1 MTETKEYKSKLFR
14 EGNTL
19 VFRSGDFEQKWD
31 SFQYISSANEVCL
44 LFSSKYSIKDYE
56 SYVKEATGKN
66 NSILGSFM
74 NEENLRVHEHNLSI
88 DYRKKLKHFR
98 YKGFIEKY
106 GISSNNF
113 KRIFNAIMREIWEV
127 KPYFSRYC
135 LKKSFKGAIKIDDYK
150 VRLLHDHKDL
160 ILEAQNNNLNNMI
173 PFIFY
178 SGLSFKDLKDCM
190 GENLWDSLMQNSH
203 SRNNLIALK
212 AKQQFVLPLPNLKEK
227 RTPRDFYVFQ
237 EPFITKSTFK
247 TFRHLNFKINMR
259 NVFDWIEYYNLFPST
274 ILSHSHYIEN
284 SPATLALNACC
295 TPKEFKKEYKD
306 SNGSLLQMITRVI
319 MNYKTLGDCPLKR
332 TKEEWIEEYEKIT
345 NKDNTPF

>member
-19 VFRSGDFEQKWD
+19 VFRSGDFEQRWD

-44 LFSSKYSIKDYE
+44 LFIGNYSVKDYE

-74 NEENLRVHEHNLSI
+74 NKENLQNHEYNLSI
-88 DYRKKLKHFR
+88 DYRKKLKYFR
-98 YKGFIEKY
+98 YKGFIQKY
-106 GISSNNF
+106 GISSSNF
-113 KRIFNAIMREIWEV
+113 KKIFNAIMREIWEV

-135 LKKSFKGAIKIDDYK
+135 LDVGYKGRIKINEYK
-150 VRLLHDHKDL
+150 VRLLHEHKDL

-212 AKQQFVLPLPNLKEK
+212 AKQQFDLNKKINIKK
-227 RTPRDFYVFQ
+227 RTPPDFYKIK
-237 EPFITKSTFK
+237 EPF
-247 TFRHLNFKINMR
+247 KIDMR

-274 ILSHSHYIEN
+274 ILSDLPYIEN
-284 SPATLALNACC
+284 SPATLALKECC
-295 TPKEFKKEYKD
+295 TPKEFKKEYAHSGD
-306 SNGSLLQMITRVI
+306 SLLRIITSVI
-319 MNYKTLGDCPLKR
+319 AICSTYGYDYSLKL
-332 TKEEWIEEYEKIT
+332 TKEEWLKKYERLNNRDLK
-345 NKDNTPF
+345 NTPF